1 MDVGETAAIQYT
13 YLDRENKEVIRLY
26 RLVVDDSKTTTKVY
40 SKTAQREHDRSV
52 VDPNDVSSV
61 AKFASDAKAWEPGSD
76 WEWLRIHK
84 HLISLMRRDAIRSLS
99 YV

>member
-40 SKTAQREHDRSV
+40 SKTAQREHDRYV
-52 VDPNDVSSV
+52 VDTNDVSSV
-61 AKFASDAKAWEPGSD
+61 AKFLCGG
-76 WEWLRIHK
+76 
-84 HLISLMRRDAIRSLS
+84 MRFAPYRTFEHG
-99 YV
+99 